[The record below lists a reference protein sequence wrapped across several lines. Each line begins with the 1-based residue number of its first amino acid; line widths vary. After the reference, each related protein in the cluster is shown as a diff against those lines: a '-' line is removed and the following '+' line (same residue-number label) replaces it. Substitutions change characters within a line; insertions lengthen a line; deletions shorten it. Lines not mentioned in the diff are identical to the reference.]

1 MSGPGWRFALVLGGG
16 GTKGLAH
23 VGVLRALEERG
34 WVPDVIVGNSIGA
47 LIGAAW
53 AVDFTIAELE
63 AVALSMTRHDVFA
76 IARGEMAARR
86 FRAPGLYKDEPLE
99 MLLRGFLGD
108 TTFDQ
113 LSRRLVVASVDINCG
128 MVTYWGLPGLR
139 GVAVAD
145 AVFASCALPGFFA
158 PREIG
163 GRFLVDGALAD
174 NLPVG
179 VAAGQNVDG
188 LVAVD
193 VGSSSAL
200 RAEVQE
206 SGFAAVFARASEIV
220 FHQMMENR
228 LAAWT
233 GPPMLLV
240 QPRVEHVPMLSFDHN
255 RELIEEGYR
264 ATCAA
269 IDQAGDQCAACLGR
283 HLPAANGRGRGGS
296 GTVHRLRRLRGAR
309 PARHLP
315 DGRGRQGGGP
325 GRAAGLVAHQ
335 RRVHPPL
342 PDLRH
347 HGPPGAGGA
356 RSQRRWVQRYCSG
369 ASLTATSSRCRNSVA
384 ILAIRSVAS
393 PVGAPSSSSAYPR

>member
-1 MSGPGWRFALVLGGG
+1 VSGAGWRFALVLGGG

-23 VGVLRALEERG
+23 VGALRALEERG
-34 WVPDVIVGNSIGA
+34 WIPDVVIGNSIGA

-53 AVDFTIAELE
+53 AVEFSLAELE

-86 FRAPGLYKDEPLE
+86 LRAPGLYKDEPLE

-113 LSRRLVVASVDINCG
+113 LPRRLVVASVDINCG
-128 MVTYWGLPGLR
+128 TVTYWGLPGLR

-158 PREIG
+158 PREID

-179 VAAGQNVDG
+179 VAAGQDVDG
-188 LVAVD
+188 VVAVD

-220 FHQMMENR
+220 FQQMMEQR
-228 LAAWT
+228 LSSWS

-240 QPRVEHVPMLSFDHN
+240 QPRVEHVPMLSFSHN
-255 RELIEEGYR
+255 RELIDEGYR
-264 ATCAA
+264 ATGAA
-269 IDQAGDQCAACLGR
+269 LDQAGDQVRGAAGGIYPRRLVDVSVDRDRCIGCGACVVLAPPGTFHMDEAGKAVGPREPQDWSPIGGGFLR
-283 HLPAANGRGRGGS
+283 HCPTYAITAHPARAARDPKDGGS
-296 GTVHRLRRLRGAR
+296 RGTAR
-309 PARHLP
+309 AR
-315 DGRGRQGGGP
+315 
-325 GRAAGLVAHQ
+325 A
-335 RRVHPPL
+335 
-342 PDLRH
+342 
-347 HGPPGAGGA
+347 
-356 RSQRRWVQRYCSG
+356 
-369 ASLTATSSRCRNSVA
+369 
-384 ILAIRSVAS
+384 
-393 PVGAPSSSSAYPR
+393 

>member
-1 MSGPGWRFALVLGGG
+1 MGAAATLTPHERTEQAAVSGPGWRFALVLGGG

-269 IDQAGDQCAACLGR
+269 IDQAGDQCRRASGGIFPRRTVEVAVDRERCIGCGACVALAPPGTFRMDEAGKAVGPAEAQDWSPISGGFIRHCPTYAITAHPARAAR
-283 HLPAANGRGRGGS
+283 DPRGGGS
-296 GTVHRLRRLRGAR
+296 RGTAR
-309 PARHLP
+309 AR
-315 DGRGRQGGGP
+315 
-325 GRAAGLVAHQ
+325 A
-335 RRVHPPL
+335 
-342 PDLRH
+342 
-347 HGPPGAGGA
+347 
-356 RSQRRWVQRYCSG
+356 
-369 ASLTATSSRCRNSVA
+369 
-384 ILAIRSVAS
+384 
-393 PVGAPSSSSAYPR
+393 

>member
-1 MSGPGWRFALVLGGG
+1 VNGPGWRFALVLGGG

-34 WVPDVIVGNSIGA
+34 WIPDVIVGNSIGA

-53 AVDFTIAELE
+53 AVDFTMAELE

-76 IARGEMAARR
+76 IARGEMATRR

-113 LSRRLVVASVDINCG
+113 LTRRLVVASVDINCG

-139 GVAVAD
+139 SVSVAD

-158 PREIG
+158 PREID

-228 LAAWT
+228 LSSWS

-240 QPRVEHVPMLSFDHN
+240 QPRVEHVPMLSFGHN

-269 IDQAGDQCAACLGR
+269 LDQAGEEVRHAA
-283 HLPAANGRGRGGS
+283 GGIYP
-296 GTVHRLRRLRGAR
+296 RRLVEVAVDRARCIGCGACVV
-309 PARHLP
+309 L
-315 DGRGRQGGGP
+315 
-325 GRAAGLVAHQ
+325 
-335 RRVHPPL
+335 
-342 PDLRH
+342 
-347 HGPPGAGGA
+347 GPPGTFRMDEAGKAVGPAEPQDWSPISGGFIRHCPTYAITAHPARAARDPKGGA
-356 RSQRRWVQRYCSG
+356 STGIARAR
-369 ASLTATSSRCRNSVA
+369 A
-384 ILAIRSVAS
+384 
-393 PVGAPSSSSAYPR
+393 